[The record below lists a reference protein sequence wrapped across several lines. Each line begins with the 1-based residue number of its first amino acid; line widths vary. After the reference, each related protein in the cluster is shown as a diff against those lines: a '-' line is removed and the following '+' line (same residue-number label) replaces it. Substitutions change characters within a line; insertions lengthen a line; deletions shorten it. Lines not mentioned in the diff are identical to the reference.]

1 MLQGGQG
8 PQLDELVSDELAA
21 GVPPSNLEAFGFAER
36 ILPAFRLVR
45 ALFSSSEVDTCLKLM
60 LLYELSRAEGRAN
73 IERVRALNR
82 YLAPE
87 RVDTLVSSLKT
98 GGWLQL
104 RAADHTYAL
113 SPVGLHLLGLLYAAD
128 FGNLSPANAL
138 ARAAQNAE
146 FGSTLAGAEGAEAYL
161 LDQLLVLLQNQVDE
175 AQRLLQTGS
184 PARMIAWSR
193 REHRQ
198 QLETIRQVVAALY
211 ERLDDA
217 SHEFA
222 RVVRLHEAM
231 QDIVRMH
238 GSLHARLRDW
248 NLERLF
254 ATETGYSLVELAE
267 AARGV
272 DEAWLD
278 EAWSQGIVSAPV
290 LAPSLGTDEIRVR
303 FEGARRRLRSQR
315 EEYVYAPPEE
325 GEVVT
330 DSDMRLD
337 AANELRAR
345 VTAALSGRSAAD
357 PPVELEAWLRDQ
369 PFGVA
374 TFDLATL
381 ARLCVD
387 ERPVRLDDGRRA
399 RAELSVRTSRGIPPE
414 ELLGYLE
421 RRGCLRRLPGGW
433 FARIRVRII
442 DEEAVIH
449 GEESAVDGADNG
461 LQGVG
466 AAHAWRMTHE
476 FRKA

>member
-1 MLQGGQG
+1 MLHGDHSSH
-8 PQLDELVSDELAA
+8 LDERVADELAA

-36 ILPAFRLVR
+36 ILPVFRLIR
-45 ALFSSSEVDTCLKLM
+45 ALFSSGEVDTCLKLM
-60 LLYELSRAEGRAN
+60 LLFELSRAEGRAN
-73 IERVRALNR
+73 IERIRALNR

-87 RVDTLVSSLKT
+87 RVDALVSSLKM

-113 SPVGLHLLGLLYAAD
+113 APVGLHLLGLLYAAD

-146 FGSTLAGAEGAEAYL
+146 FGSTLSGAEGAEAYL

-175 AQRLLQTGS
+175 AQILLQTGS

-198 QLETIRQVVAALY
+198 QLETIRQVIAALY

-272 DEAWLD
+272 EDAWLEEAW
-278 EAWSQGIVSAPV
+278 AVGIVSAPM
-290 LAPSLGTDEIRVR
+290 LGPSLGTDEIRAR
-303 FEGARRRLRSQR
+303 FEGARRRLPTQR
-315 EEYVYAPPEE
+315 EVYQYAPPTE
-325 GEVVT
+325 GEVI
-330 DSDMRLD
+330 SDEAAELD

-345 VTAALSGRSAAD
+345 LTQALAARAGED
-357 PPVELEAWLRDQ
+357 PAIELDVWLRDR
-369 PFGVA
+369 PFGLA

-387 ERPVRLDDGRRA
+387 DQPLRLDDGRLA
-399 RAELSVRTSRGIPPE
+399 GIGLATKTSRGIPPA
-414 ELLGYLE
+414 ELLTYLE
-421 RRGCLRRLPGGW
+421 RRGCVRRLPGGW
-433 FARIRVRII
+433 FARIRVGII
-442 DEEAVIH
+442 EE
-449 GEESAVDGADNG
+449 EGA
-461 LQGVG
+461 
-466 AAHAWRMTHE
+466 
-476 FRKA
+476 